1 MAGQSELIDGC
12 SWWHIGVPFPARLLV
27 INSHVQSL
35 LPMLV
40 SMTYVLLFMLLFKE
54 TAVMLLLEVLCFSTA
69 LPFFELLAK

>member
-12 SWWHIGVPFPARLLV
+12 SWWDIGVPFPARLLV

-54 TAVMLLLEVLCFSTA
+54 TAVDASFGSIV
-69 LPFFELLAK
+69 FFHSFAIL